1 MKELENEEMKN
12 CWKNS
17 DKLNYGKNFLINYI
31 YKQIKLIAKKDVQ
44 MNNLKIIYDILLF
57 IYNFIKVTIFK
68 EIV

>member
-31 YKQIKLIAKKDVQ
+31 
-44 MNNLKIIYDILLF
+44 II
-57 IYNFIKVTIFK
+57 NR
-68 EIV
+68 